1 MNNIHVPYN
10 QLQVSDSNK
19 IYDKYSDEIVKKIN
33 EFKSKPNVDAERK
46 SDIKT
51 SGELDYAMHIC
62 AYYRLALSNT
72 KLFIHILTAD
82 ALRRVI
88 SGECAMEKLCLKC
101 LRFPK
106 DGMEEHPFFIGAL
119 CKECSV

>member
-1 MNNIHVPYN
+1 M
-10 QLQVSDSNK
+10 
-19 IYDKYSDEIVKKIN
+19 
-33 EFKSKPNVDAERK
+33 
-46 SDIKT
+46 
-51 SGELDYAMHIC
+51 
-62 AYYRLALSNT
+62 LSNT

-88 SGECAMEKLCLKC
+88 SGECSVEKLCLKC

-106 DGMEEHPFFIGAL
+106 DEMEEHPFFIGSL